1 MTAVDT
7 SLLVHAHREDSVW
20 HESAKSALLDLAH
33 SGNPWAIP
41 WPCVHEFITHVT
53 KPGIYEPP
61 TPIAIALAAIDAWT
75 KSPGL
80 RFLQEGPGYL
90 EKLTRLCTV
99 GRVEGGLV
107 HEASIAALCL
117 NHGVKVLW
125 SLDRDFSRFPE
136 LKMRN
141 PLV

>member
-7 SLLVHAHREDSVW
+7 SLLVHAHREDSEW
-20 HESAKSALLDLAH
+20 HELAKAALLDLAN
-33 SGNPWAIP
+33 SGIPWAIP
-41 WPCVHEFITHVT
+41 WPCVHEFIAMVTH
-53 KPGIYEPP
+53 PGIYQPP
-61 TPIAIALAAIDAWT
+61 TPLALALSAIDAWT

-80 RFLQEGPGYL
+80 RFLQEGPGYF
-90 EKLTRLCTV
+90 EKLERLCTAA
-99 GRVEGGLV
+99 RVHGGMV

-125 SLDRDFSRFPE
+125 SADRDFSRFPE
-136 LKMRN
+136 LRVKN